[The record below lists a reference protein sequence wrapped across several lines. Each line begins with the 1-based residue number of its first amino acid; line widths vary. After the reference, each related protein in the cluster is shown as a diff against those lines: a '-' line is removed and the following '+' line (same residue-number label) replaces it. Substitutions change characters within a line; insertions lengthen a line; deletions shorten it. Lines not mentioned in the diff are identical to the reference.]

1 MEKGKGRLNIWMRA
15 FRPFSL
21 SGSIIPVALGGVLA
35 VDRGL
40 FNAALFVLAIA
51 SISAFQ
57 IGANLLNVCDDYTNK
72 VDTRESFG
80 SCDVAVK
87 KLLTPKQ
94 VIKMSLCF
102 FVSGALIGLYLAYE
116 GGLIIF
122 LLGLI
127 GALGG
132 FFYTRE
138 PFKLK
143 YRGLGIPLIFL
154 LYGPLPVLG
163 SSYLQTG
170 QLGMREVLLSIP
182 VGLLTTAILHANDIR
197 DMYYDRKAGIKTLS
211 IMIGRE
217 KAKTLYTCMLII
229 SYLFVITMSLTG
241 ITPVWSIAVLIT
253 LPLAIGNIRKL
264 YAENDDGTG
273 IKTLDQETAKLQMLF
288 GIVFIASILVP
299 TFT

>member
-1 MEKGKGRLNIWMRA
+1 MKKGMNSINIWIRS
-15 FRPFSL
+15 FRLFSL

-40 FNAALFVLAIA
+40 FNAALFVLAIVA
-51 SISAFQ
+51 ISAFQ
-57 IGANLLNVCDDYTNK
+57 IGANLLNVSDDFTNK
-72 VDTRESFG
+72 VDTKESFG
-80 SCDVAVK
+80 SCDVVVK
-87 KLLTPKQ
+87 NLLTPKQ

-116 GGLIIF
+116 GGLVIF

-132 FFYTRE
+132 YFYTRK

-170 QLGMREVLLSIP
+170 QLGMREILLSIP
-182 VGLLTTAILHANDIR
+182 IGLLTTAILHANDVR
-197 DMYYDRKAGIKTLS
+197 DIYYDSKAGIKTLS
-211 IMIGRE
+211 IIIGKN
-217 KAKTLYTCMLII
+217 KAK
-229 SYLFVITMSLTG
+229 V
-241 ITPVWSIAVLIT
+241 
-253 LPLAIGNIRKL
+253 L
-264 YAENDDGTG
+264 YAGLLL
-273 IKTLDQETAKLQMLF
+273 IPYLA
-288 GIVFIASILVP
+288 VIAMVLTKVTP
-299 TFT
+299 AY

>member
-1 MEKGKGRLNIWMRA
+1 MEKDKSRLKIWIRA

-40 FNAALFVLAIA
+40 FNITLFVLAILA
-51 SISAFQ
+51 ISSFQ
-57 IGANLLNVCDDYTNK
+57 IGANLLNVSDDFTNK
-72 VDTRESFG
+72 VDTKESFG
-80 SCDVAVK
+80 SCDVVVNN
-87 KLLTPKQ
+87 LLTPKQ
-94 VIKMSLCF
+94 VIRMSFCF
-102 FVSGALIGLYLAYE
+102 FVFGALIGLYLTYE
-116 GGLIIF
+116 GGLVIF
-122 LLGLI
+122 LLGLT

-132 FFYTRE
+132 YFYTRK
-138 PFKLK
+138 PFTLK

-170 QLGMREVLLSIP
+170 QLGMREILLSIP

-197 DMYYDRKAGIKTLS
+197 DIYHDSKAGIKTLS
-211 IMIGRE
+211 IIMGRN
-217 KAKTLYTCMLII
+217 KAKAVYASILTI
-229 SYLFVITMSLTG
+229 SYLSVIIMVLTNV
-241 ITPVWSIAVLIT
+241 TPVWSITVLIT
-253 LPLAIGNIRKL
+253 LPLATRNIKKL
-264 YAENDDGTG
+264 YAENCDGMG

-299 TFT
+299 TFN

>member
-1 MEKGKGRLNIWMRA
+1 MEKGENSINIWIRA

-21 SGSIIPVALGGVLA
+21 SGSIIPVALGGILA

-40 FNAALFVLAIA
+40 FNITLFVLAVLA
-51 SISAFQ
+51 ISFFQ
-57 IGANLLNVCDDYTNK
+57 IGANLLNVSDDFTNK
-72 VDTRESFG
+72 VDTKESFG
-80 SCDVAVK
+80 SCDVVVK
-87 KLLTPKQ
+87 NLLTPKQ
-94 VIKMSLCF
+94 VIRMSFCF

-116 GGLIIF
+116 GGLVIF

-132 FFYTRE
+132 YFYTRK
-138 PFKLK
+138 PFMLK

-170 QLGMREVLLSIP
+170 QLGMREILLSIP

-197 DMYYDRKAGIKTLS
+197 DIYHDSKAGIKTLS
-211 IMIGRE
+211 IIMGRNN
-217 KAKTLYTCMLII
+217 AKVLYAGFLLIP
-229 SYLFVITMSLTG
+229 YLAVIIMALTSV
-241 ITPVWSIAVLIT
+241 TPVWSIAVLIT
-253 LPLAIGNIRKL
+253 LPIAVGNIKKM
-264 YAENDDGTG
+264 YAENGDGMG

-288 GIVFIASILVP
+288 GIVFIVSILIP
-299 TFT
+299 TFN